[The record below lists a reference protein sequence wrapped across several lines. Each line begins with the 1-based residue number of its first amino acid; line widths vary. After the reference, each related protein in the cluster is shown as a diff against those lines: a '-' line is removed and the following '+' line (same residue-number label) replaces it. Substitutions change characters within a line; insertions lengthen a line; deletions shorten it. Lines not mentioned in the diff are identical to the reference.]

1 MSRAP
6 LRVGVLGAGTVGLE
20 VVRALTDDPDRLT
33 PNGGSP
39 LRLAGVAVRDL
50 DRARANGIA
59 AELLTDAPAHLVA
72 SPEVDV
78 LVEVMGGDE
87 PARTLTAAALG
98 AGKPVVSANKH
109 VIAHHGAELEAIAR
123 RTGAALRFEA
133 AVAGGTP
140 ILGPLAVELAADRID
155 AVRGIINGTTNHIL
169 TAMTEQGQP
178 YAFVLAGAQAAGYAE
193 ADPTGDVEG
202 DDAVNKL
209 VILARLAFGSW
220 VDPGAVE
227 RRPPTVVG
235 AGKPGIT
242 GVRADELKAA
252 TAVGRTIKL
261 IAGARRGE
269 AGAVRATVLPTAVP
283 ADGPLGRTGGVQNRI
298 EVDAQR
304 LGRVAFVG
312 PGAGGPA
319 TSSAVL
325 GDLVVIAREGGS
337 TWAGLPPAGQAT
349 ATAAAQDDAAADPP
363 QRRFF
368 ATTLP
373 EQLIR
378 DQVEIE
384 TARGGG
390 FISAASPL
398 AELRAG
404 LAAAGVEATLYPVE
418 D

>member
-1 MSRAP
+1 MSRVP
-6 LRVGVLGAGTVGLE
+6 LRVAVLGAGTVGIE
-20 VVRALTDDPDRLT
+20 VVRALVDDADRLT
-33 PNGGSP
+33 PADGVP
-39 LRLAGVAVRDL
+39 LHLTGVAVRDL
-50 DRARANGIA
+50 ERARGNGIA
-59 AELLTDAPAHLVA
+59 ADLLTDAPAHLVA

-123 RTGAALRFEA
+123 QTGAAFRFEA
-133 AVAGGTP
+133 AVGGGTP

-155 AVRGIINGTTNHIL
+155 AICGIVNGTTNHIL
-169 TAMTEQGQP
+169 TAMTEHGHP

-193 ADPTGDVEG
+193 ADPAGDVEG

-209 VILARLAFGSW
+209 VILARLAFGTW
-220 VDPGAVE
+220 LDPGEVE
-227 RRPPTVVG
+227 RRPPTVEG
-235 AGKPGIT
+235 EGRPGIT
-242 GVRADELKAA
+242 GVLADEPKAA
-252 TAVGRTIKL
+252 AAVGRTIKL
-261 IAGARRGE
+261 IAAAERREDGSIHAR
-269 AGAVRATVLPTAVP
+269 VLPTAVP
-283 ADGPLGRTGGVQNRI
+283 SDGPLGRTGGVQNRV
-298 EVDAQR
+298 EVDAR
-304 LGRVAFVG
+304 PVGRVAFVG

-325 GDLVVIAREGGS
+325 GDLISIAREGGS
-337 TWAGLPPAGQAT
+337 TWAGLPPAST
-349 ATAAAQDDAAADPP
+349 TPAAGPADDGPR
-363 QRRFF
+363 RRFF

-390 FISAASPL
+390 FISAAAPL

-404 LAAAGVEATLYPVE
+404 LAAAGVVATLYPVE
-418 D
+418 DR